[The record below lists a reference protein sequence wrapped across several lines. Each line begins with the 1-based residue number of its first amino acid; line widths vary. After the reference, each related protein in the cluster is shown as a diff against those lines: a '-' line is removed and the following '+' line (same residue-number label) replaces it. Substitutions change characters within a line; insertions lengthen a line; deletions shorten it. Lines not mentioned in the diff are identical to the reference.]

1 MFDDWECWSGRVW
14 STSFVSLPF
23 SESAVETDSV
33 QWFVDVRVDFGSLSS
48 SASLASVGTQDGV
61 LSNSRSYSTPI
72 SRSGSSQT
80 GPTFLPLHVAQ
91 PFIAVFVAAL
101 YNFKPSSAVER
112 VPNSTPCL
120 ADTAVL
126 HSRPDVPLSL
136 DVWERHS
143 NAVGRDEFGGQYGPY
158 GSACARA
165 RVR

>member
-1 MFDDWECWSGRVW
+1 MLVW
-14 STSFVSLPF
+14 TRLVDIVRLPSASLPF

-48 SASLASVGTQDGV
+48 SASLTSVGTQDGV

-72 SRSGSSQT
+72 SRSGNSQT

-101 YNFKPSSAVER
+101 YNFKPSSAVEH
-112 VPNSTPCL
+112 VPDSTPCL

-126 HSRPDVPLSL
+126 HSRPNVPLSL